1 MADSPTNDYLELVVD
16 IHDRQY
22 QRYSIDNSVYH
33 LPVDEVG
40 QTLFCFSFFVYP
52 RSFRKARGLKLLRP
66 RQHCAIL
73 ASYVLTGV
81 LGRRRPS

>member
-1 MADSPTNDYLELVVD
+1 MVDSPTNDYLELVVD

-40 QTLFCFSFFVYP
+40 KGLIFLCLSTLFPQQREGLSCYNHVNI
-52 RSFRKARGLKLLRP
+52 ARF
-66 RQHCAIL
+66 
-73 ASYVLTGV
+73 
-81 LGRRRPS
+81 